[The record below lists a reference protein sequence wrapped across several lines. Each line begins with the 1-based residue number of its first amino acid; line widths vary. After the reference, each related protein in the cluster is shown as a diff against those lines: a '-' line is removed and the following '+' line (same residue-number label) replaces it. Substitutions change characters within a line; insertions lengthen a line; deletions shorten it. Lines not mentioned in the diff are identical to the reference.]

1 MYAIQRFSDNA
12 SLSDMTA
19 YIRGYNDPARTEESL
34 LKQLKGARKGRENN

>member
-12 SLSDMTA
+12 LSDMTA